1 MNSPSMENLMST
13 GSYQEELYA
22 SALGWKT
29 PELFILNRAIVIS
42 VKVGVDVS
50 PQGSA
55 NLPQFSINARI
66 IGEDL
71 SNVSPE
77 NEVTRWYAPLMS
89 NTIISVPEVGEQV
102 FVMRETTLNKSKELN
117 KNLHTIY
124 FDYHH
129 NHYFFIHIFK
139 IFLKN

>member
-1 MNSPSMENLMST
+1 MNRPSMENLLST

-77 NEVTRWYAPLMS
+77 NEVTRCYAPLM
-89 NTIISVPEVGEQV
+89 
-102 FVMRETTLNKSKELN
+102 
-117 KNLHTIY
+117 
-124 FDYHH
+124 
-129 NHYFFIHIFK
+129 
-139 IFLKN
+139 